1 MKIPYHMK
9 YPFVIKPHKR
19 KIMIFNLNKD
29 LILKK
34 EIIKLI
40 INHHLQ
46 LSKIII
52 IFIDKIILMSR
63 INLFKTLIEDKLKI
77 L

>member
-19 KIMIFNLNKD
+19 KLMIFNLNKD

-52 IFIDKIILMSR
+52 IFID
-63 INLFKTLIEDKLKI
+63 
-77 L
+77 